1 MSDRPSDADL
11 IRICLEG
18 TADDLTDD
26 VVSQINDRIHE
37 SALLRT
43 AVGES
48 PIAEQIRSRLS
59 VPIET
64 SGIVGAGT
72 TPAKNNTASR
82 FKRISAAV
90 MIGLVVVIGVWLNGQ
105 NKEIGAPGK
114 GNPENASSQVADTES
129 RSGES
134 DSSGGNGE
142 VADDSTENSPPT
154 PAVAGTKDSTAG
166 DTDAAMKDAASPSDT
181 SKVNDPPAGS
191 SKDTAVAAADSAPT
205 KTADN
210 EIPIWTEPLS
220 LETPP
225 RRFEEVAWLM
235 PGQEQPDQ
243 FPPQEFQQWFSRVP
257 GKPFEVGEEKAA
269 TRVFTRFSGIAS
281 LRAPWVDSAVL
292 RIGLYDTER
301 CTLTVWHGN
310 RGVRLQYH
318 KKRNPN
324 VWGVDTVSRTSREG
338 EGALPQVGRFLT
350 SDCGRW
356 HRSNFGIFD
365 LRWNDGYL
373 RMVRG
378 DVVLLAV
385 PFPGRPDEI
394 VLDGKMKL
402 RECRMLRSD
411 PLPEYI
417 TRRTESP
424 HGQNIL
430 ATDKPADL
438 EWSTTDVPEGAFSAD
453 DDVGSVRLAT
463 TSESDKR
470 ALAFVRMPT
479 AGLSEVIFR
488 LGSADPGTGIYFGRP
503 DGKQVFRISC
513 VWDTGANKPALW
525 FQLANQF
532 EVERRFDSD
541 AYAVPWMG
549 SDQWIRVVAGYG
561 ITTVQMSPDGRH
573 WGWIFETPNQ
583 TDWEHI
589 ESIGLF
595 TEPKGDR
602 QIQLNRV
609 SVNEFPTISTVADPE
624 LVAKVNVAG
633 FGPLNVLDDGAW
645 LHRVTRTQPDGVS
658 FADWRRACAV
668 ATLRA
673 RPRAPLGT
681 FLLNGLLSD
690 GAFSQH
696 AAGSGNP
703 TEPGNPDEVWNLL
716 NEISQLVSP
725 LAVNRAVQFQQLYH
739 AIARRRVI
747 EQFKGDASDD
757 DPKNPAFPPS
767 MNVVR
772 ETASA
777 LLSSPLQTHLA
788 SGLTAQAA
796 ARLQLVALVQA
807 GRFEEVRQLIDEIVF
822 WNSHAHPTRE
832 WWSPVDPLY
841 PTVAWA
847 ELRAHTELD
856 TDSQSV
862 RLTLPRR
869 WKTALTPERHPLAQP
884 VSKEA
889 YNVMAEFQAAVDGN
903 AFQDACQ
910 VISSAGSGDLIGLLP
925 DSLDDQLLVS
935 FPNAVAMAMDR
946 HPELRTQMNERFGAV
961 GRLRV
966 QQAIQNGDYRQVE
979 AATVQ
984 FFGTPA
990 AAESDLWLGDRA
1002 FAAGQFAQARSYFE
1016 RAIAGFRK
1024 NSQVETAEITS
1035 TEARIKLILALL
1047 GEKPE
1052 DAAAAAQPRS
1062 VTIGSQQLTP
1072 QQLTALVGELSES
1085 RAAQDSAGTTLA
1097 QISKA
1102 PGSNFNFE
1110 RIPQPVLHK
1119 IEKRAVY
1126 EGDLGEHVGR
1136 SVPADTDW
1144 VSRQLASVIDG
1155 DRAFLCNRFQ
1165 LTCLD
1170 LTNGTTKWSQQL
1182 GAEHGTANHWPML
1195 AMRPLLAGDAVYCRR
1210 LTKKGTEVVCCKA
1223 DNGEVRWKQQLDQT
1237 FVSDPFLLR
1246 GRLQILSTNP
1256 SAIGPTILNLLTV
1269 HRETGSI
1276 LSTVPVLKLFD
1287 AWQNSTL
1294 VCQVAVQDGL
1304 FFISTVGS
1312 VACCNSEGQTLW
1324 VKRREWTPTPLDTR
1338 YRYARS
1344 WSPPVIVENRL
1355 IVGQPESPVIDCL
1368 ELATG
1373 RSLWQHV
1380 EPELRRIISQHDNT
1394 LLIETRRGLESI
1406 SVETG
1411 ITQWTYQAAD
1421 LLDGIAVG
1429 SLQPPVAAK
1438 PPAKPDEKPSPGPNH
1453 ILAWRLQPHIDGRLS
1468 TAAPTLVWIH
1478 GATGREIARQ
1488 QFLDIADREAR
1499 VGSLLITKDHLWAFS
1514 GKNRKEGKRDLVELV
1529 PSPDIPLS
1537 TPIDQQALAA
1547 WHPEFL
1553 VSTFPDNY
1561 LEHPDL
1567 VFTKIHRDSRNGVD
1581 AFCPGWL
1588 LIAPAQPGAMG
1599 KRPEHRGQK
1608 DAVELRLP
1616 PKSIAPEDLQALAD
1630 TPLNSI
1636 RLVRDVF
1643 IPVDGDQ
1650 SFKFKAGNNTGQSW
1664 NLTIDANGQQI
1675 HSTVI
1680 SDETAPTGWTSIHT
1694 SLQRWPGQ
1702 RVRILI
1708 TCSLVDIKKQT
1719 SVFLSELNSSTLAR
1733 QPANDGIAD
1742 KQVALQK

>member
-18 TADDLTDD
+18 TTDDLTDE
-26 VVSQINDRIHE
+26 VVSQINDRIYE
-37 SALLRT
+37 SALLHA

-48 PIAEQIRSRLS
+48 PIAEEIKSRVTIPSGIEDAQPAPAENNTSSRL
-59 VPIET
+59 
-64 SGIVGAGT
+64 
-72 TPAKNNTASR
+72 KL
-82 FKRISAAV
+82 ISAALMV
-90 MIGLVVVIGVWLNGQ
+90 VLVVVMGVWLNGQ
-105 NKEIGAPGK
+105 HADNAGSGDVAPESTST
-114 GNPENASSQVADTES
+114 PVADSES
-129 RSGES
+129 RPAKS
-134 DSSGGNGE
+134 DSSGSDEGVAE
-142 VADDSTENSPPT
+142 VSANDSPATPAT
-154 PAVAGTKDSTAG
+154 PAVAGTNDPTAG
-166 DTDAAMKDAASPSDT
+166 DADAPMKDAASPADT
-181 SKVNDPPAGS
+181 AKAIDPETDG
-191 SKDTAVAAADSAPT
+191 SKDTAVAAANSDPT
-205 KTADN
+205 EAADN
-210 EIPIWTEPLS
+210 ETPAWTEPLS

-225 RRFEEVAWLM
+225 RRFEEIAWLM

-243 FPPQEFQQWFSRVP
+243 FSPKEFQQWFARLP
-257 GKPFEVGEEKAA
+257 GKPFEVGEEKV
-269 TRVFTRFSGIAS
+269 TNRLFTRFSGIAS

-292 RIGLYDTER
+292 RFGLYDTER
-301 CTLTVWHGN
+301 CALIVWHGN
-310 RGVRLQYH
+310 RGVRLQFY
-318 KKRNPN
+318 KKCNPN
-324 VWGVDTVSRTSREG
+324 VWGVDSVSRTSREG
-338 EGALPQVGRFLT
+338 EGALPRVGRFLT

-385 PFPGRPDEI
+385 PFAERPDEV

-402 RECRMLRSD
+402 REFRMFRSD

-417 TRRTESP
+417 TQRTEKSQ
-424 HGQNIL
+424 GQNSL

-438 EWSTTDVPEGAFSAD
+438 EWSTTDVPDGTFSKD
-453 DDVGSVRLAT
+453 DDQGSVRLAT
-463 TSESDKR
+463 TSESEKR
-470 ALAFVRMPT
+470 ALAFVKVPN

-503 DGKQVFRISC
+503 DGEQVFRISC

-525 FQLANQF
+525 FQPVGKY
-532 EVERRFDSD
+532 EVERRFDPD
-541 AYAVPWMG
+541 AYAVPWTG

-561 ITTVQMSPDGRH
+561 ITTVQMSPDGRN

-583 TDWEHI
+583 TDWQHI
-589 ESIGLF
+589 ETIGLF

-602 QIQLNRV
+602 HIQLNRV
-609 SVNEFPTISTVADPE
+609 SVNEFPTISTVADPD
-624 LVAKVNVAG
+624 LVAQVNVSE
-633 FGPLNVLDDGAW
+633 FGPLNVLDDGSW
-645 LHRVTRTQPDGVS
+645 LHRATKMQPDGIP

-681 FLLNGLLSD
+681 ILLNGLLSD

-696 AAGSGNP
+696 AARAGKP
-703 TEPGNPDEVWNLL
+703 KVAWNLL

-725 LAVNRAVQFQQLYH
+725 LASNRAVQFQQLYH

-747 EQFKGDASDD
+747 EQFEGNALGTDAIDKAPANP
-757 DPKNPAFPPS
+757 DPNQALLPQAT
-767 MNVVR
+767 NVVR
-772 ETASA
+772 KTASK
-777 LLSSPLQTHLA
+777 LLSLPLQTNLA

-796 ARLQLVALVQA
+796 ARLQLVGLVQA
-807 GRFEEVRQLIDEIVF
+807 GRFEEVRQLVDEIVF
-822 WNSHAHPTRE
+822 WNSHAHPTRD
-832 WWSPVDPLY
+832 WWSQVDPLY

-847 ELRAHTELD
+847 ELRSHTELD
-856 TDSQSV
+856 TESQSV
-862 RLTLPRR
+862 RMTLPRR

-910 VISSAGSGDLIGLLP
+910 VIASAGSADLIGLLP
-925 DSLDDQLLVS
+925 DSQDDQLLVS

-946 HPELRTQMNERFGAV
+946 HPELRQQMNERFGAV

-966 QQAIQNGDYRQVE
+966 RQAIENGDYRQVE

-1002 FAAGQFAQARSYFE
+1002 VAAGQFAQARSYFE

-1035 TEARIKLILALL
+1035 TEARIKLVLALL
-1047 GEKPE
+1047 GETPE
-1052 DAAAAAQPRS
+1052 DAAAEAEPRS
-1062 VTIGSQQLTP
+1062 VTIGSQQLSP
-1072 QQLTALVGELSES
+1072 QQLTALVGELTET
-1085 RAAQDSAGTTLA
+1085 RAQQDSAGTTLA

-1102 PGSNFNFE
+1102 PGTNFDFE
-1110 RIPQPVLHK
+1110 RIPLPVSHK
-1119 IEKRAVY
+1119 IEKRATY

-1136 SVPADTDW
+1136 TVPADTDW
-1144 VSRQLASVIDG
+1144 VSRQLASTISG
-1155 DRAFLCNRFQ
+1155 DLAFLNNRFQ
-1165 LTCLD
+1165 VSCVD
-1170 LTNGTTKWSQQL
+1170 LTNGTTKWTQQL
-1182 GAEHGTANHWPML
+1182 GADHGSANHWPML
-1195 AMRPLLAGDAVYCRR
+1195 AMRPLVAGDAVYCRR
-1210 LTKKGTEVVCCKA
+1210 LTKKGTEIVCCKT
-1223 DNGEVRWKQQLDQT
+1223 DNGEVRWRKQIDQT

-1256 SAIGPTILNLLTV
+1256 STIGPTVLNLLTV

-1276 LSTVPVLKLFD
+1276 LSTAPVLKLFD

-1304 FFISTVGS
+1304 FFISTVGA

-1324 VKRREWTPTPLDTR
+1324 VKRREWTPTPLDSR

-1344 WSPPVIVENRL
+1344 WSPPVIFENQL

-1368 ELATG
+1368 EMATG
-1373 RSLWQHV
+1373 RTLWQHV
-1380 EPELRRIISQHDNT
+1380 EPELRRIISQHDRA
-1394 LLIETRRGLESI
+1394 LLMETRGGLKSI

-1411 ITQWTYQAAD
+1411 QTHWLYKAAD

-1429 SLQPPVAAK
+1429 PLQVPVETPRK
-1438 PPAKPDEKPSPGPNH
+1438 PADQVLPGANH
-1453 ILAWRLQPHIDGRLS
+1453 ILAWRLLPHIEGRTNTL
-1468 TAAPTLVWIH
+1468 APTLVWIH
-1478 GATGREIARQ
+1478 AGTGREIARQ
-1488 QFLDIADREAR
+1488 TFLSIADREAR

-1514 GKNRKEGKRDLVELV
+1514 GKNRKEGKRDIVELV
-1529 PSPDIPLS
+1529 PAPDMPLS
-1537 TPIDQQALAA
+1537 TPINQAHLAP
-1547 WHPEFL
+1547 WYPEFL
-1553 VSTFPDNY
+1553 DTTFPDN
-1561 LEHPDL
+1561 LVERPDL
-1567 VFTKIHRDSRNGVD
+1567 FVTRIHRDSRNGVN
-1581 AFCPGWL
+1581 AICPGWL
-1588 LIAPAQPGAMG
+1588 LIAPPQPGAMG
-1599 KRPEHRGQK
+1599 KRPDHRGQK
-1608 DAVELRLP
+1608 DAVELQLQ
-1616 PKSIAPEDLQALAD
+1616 PKAITPEDLQALAD
-1630 TPLNSI
+1630 APLNSI
-1636 RLVRDVF
+1636 RLMRDVY
-1643 IPVDGDQ
+1643 IPAAGDH

-1694 SLQRWPGQ
+1694 SLQRWSGQ
-1702 RVRILI
+1702 QVRILI

-1719 SVFLSELNSSTLAR
+1719 SVFLSELNSSTLTR
-1733 QPANDGIAD
+1733 QPADN
-1742 KQVALQK
+1742 